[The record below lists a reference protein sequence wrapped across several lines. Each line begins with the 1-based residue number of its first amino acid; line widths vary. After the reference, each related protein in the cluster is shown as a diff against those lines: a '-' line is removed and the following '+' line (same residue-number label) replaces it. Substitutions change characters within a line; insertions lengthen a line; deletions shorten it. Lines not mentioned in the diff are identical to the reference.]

1 MLTATFCRK
10 LGILKWP
17 FRDRLLHARNGQVPH
32 TRSKHSLDNFS
43 FQEGCEGTDPPPQ
56 QPDRRSVFLV
66 GKEGK
71 SSQAGSC
78 EISSVLSTFV
88 RVAGFEVEEVN
99 SGSPSDTVSPF
110 SESEPSSPTLSCS
123 AARHWSFAVD
133 DVHDGEAPDASQAVL
148 YDDNMLNIVSF
159 DSAAIEALPSAAPL
173 DGEAW
178 AGGWPA
184 LAQAMEFDGDGDSGD
199 GGGISNC
206 AVRMPCLA
214 PLHSMRSRLSPRPH
228 PPFAPPLR
236 NHPPSIVHSQP
247 VAACA
252 STCTLRLSQLRRRRR
267 VARS

>member
-78 EISSVLSTFV
+78 ENSSVLSTFV

-148 YDDNMLNIVSF
+148 SDVDMLNIGSC

-214 PLHSMRSRLSPRPH
+214 PLHSMRSRLSP
-228 PPFAPPLR
+228 PPPTPLR
-236 NHPPSIVHSQP
+236 PPPSKP
-247 VAACA
+247 PP
-252 STCTLRLSQLRRRRR
+252 
-267 VARS
+267 